1 MSESIIDGQR
11 LSHVVLSADDRARY
25 SRHLILQE
33 INVAGQSRLKAARVL
48 CLGAG
53 GLGSP
58 AALYLAAAGV
68 GTIGLVD
75 FDRVDISNLQRQVLY
90 GTDDVGR
97 PKLEAA
103 TERIRETNPH
113 IEVVPHACYFTS
125 ENAQEIIAPYD
136 VIIDG
141 SDNFPTRYLSNDV
154 CVFARKPNIYG
165 SVFRFEGQASVF
177 APHLGGPCYRCLF
190 PEPPPPGAAPSCAEA
205 GVLGVL
211 PGIIGL
217 VQATEALKL
226 IVGEG
231 ESLVGRLMHFDAL
244 KMKFRE
250 FKLRRDPD
258 CPVCGEHPTIFHPID
273 YERFCAGQAAGD
285 AVEADGAVASLSVQE
300 LKRKMDAQEP
310 FTLVDV
316 RELAGIEG
324 FDEETANELQS
335 RAREYLE
342 QLETELENKRK
353 ELGVDDA
360 LKTVPGVTS
369 KMLVKFGENDIKS
382 VEDLAGCATDDL
394 VGWTE
399 RKEGGEPTK
408 FPGILDANEISRDDA
423 ERLIMQARV
432 IAGWITEAELTKQSE
447 TAETTEDQT
456 A

>member
-1 MSESIIDGQR
+1 MTESIIDEKR
-11 LSHVVLSADDRARY
+11 LSEIALTSDDLARY
-25 SRHLILQE
+25 SRHILLPE
-33 INVAGQSRLKAARVL
+33 LKADGQRRIKAARIL

-75 FDRVDISNLQRQVLY
+75 FDRVDVSNLQRQILY

-97 PKLEAA
+97 QKLEVAS
-103 TERIRETNPH
+103 ERIHAANPD
-113 IEVVPHACYFTS
+113 IEVVSHACRFTS
-125 ENAQEIIAPYD
+125 ENAQELIAPYD
-136 VIIDG
+136 VVIDG

-231 ESLVGRLMHFDAL
+231 EPLIGRLLLFDAL

-250 FKLRRDPD
+250 FKLRRDPE
-258 CPVCGEHPTIFHPID
+258 CPVCGENPTIFRPID
-273 YERFCAGQAAGD
+273 YERFCEAQTAGD
-285 AVEADGAVASLSVQE
+285 DFESDGAVPSVSVQE
-300 LKRKMDAQEP
+300 LKRKMETREP

-316 RELAGIEG
+316 REPWEYEVAKIPGSKLIPLGELEGRLPELRREGIVVMQCHSGGRSELGTRLLQEAGFANVFNLEGGIE
-324 FDEETANELQS
+324 AWS
-335 RAREYLE
+335 REI
-342 QLETELENKRK
+342 
-353 ELGVDDA
+353 DP
-360 LKTVPGVTS
+360 TVP
-369 KMLVKFGENDIKS
+369 
-382 VEDLAGCATDDL
+382 
-394 VGWTE
+394 
-399 RKEGGEPTK
+399 RY
-408 FPGILDANEISRDDA
+408 
-423 ERLIMQARV
+423 
-432 IAGWITEAELTKQSE
+432 
-447 TAETTEDQT
+447 
-456 A
+456 